1 MKTDHKS
8 FFFVFKFS
16 SFIFIGSQIYFFWHN
31 IYIRCRLMHT
41 QTRVYQTFFVVVVVV
56 WKNFV
61 VVVVD
66 PKIEYCQLGGN
77 VVVVILMKIKHF
89 HLWWMIWRRRKKTVQ
104 QFDNLGKS
112 KVRKERKNERI
123 SNKKQFKA
131 VQELLFT
138 SKKTRQEM
146 MTRPYEAIKKIW
158 NELVWSFL
166 ENKIFQIVVVVVV
179 VLYMN
184 CFTFFSTI

>member
-1 MKTDHKS
+1 
-8 FFFVFKFS
+8 
-16 SFIFIGSQIYFFWHN
+16 
-31 IYIRCRLMHT
+31 MHT

-77 VVVVILMKIKHF
+77 VVIWMKIKHF
-89 HLWWMIWRRRKKTVQ
+89 HLWSMIWRKTVL
-104 QFDNLGKS
+104 QFDNLEKS

-138 SKKTRQEM
+138 SKKNKTRNDDQTLWSNKKNFETNWFEAFWKIKFFRLLLLLLLFYTWIVSHFFLPYNRHKNIWIELWNNNK
-146 MTRPYEAIKKIW
+146 MTRMYDMMGQK
-158 NELVWSFL
+158 
-166 ENKIFQIVVVVVV
+166 
-179 VLYMN
+179 
-184 CFTFFSTI
+184 